1 MDLFLSSFFVC
12 RDGRKVKFNFFIIG
26 PFLGNVS
33 FVLAFLS
40 SHRFSEFTL
49 IFGLRSDL
57 FWFTQILT
65 FKAECKFIFLCGYT
79 PMLYLTVLGGPK
91 TFGRTKK
98 LGGCFRWK
106 F

>member
-1 MDLFLSSFFVC
+1 MDLFLSSFFVF

-49 IFGLRSDL
+49 IFGVCPDL
-57 FWFTQILT
+57 FGFTQIST
-65 FKAECKFIFLCGYT
+65 FKAECKF
-79 PMLYLTVLGGPK
+79 
-91 TFGRTKK
+91 TFFVRLHTHAVPYRAGRTKK
-98 LGGCFRWK
+98 LGDQKIF
-106 F
+106 

>member
-1 MDLFLSSFFVC
+1 MDLFLSSFFVF

-49 IFGLRSDL
+49 IFGVCSDL
-57 FWFTQILT
+57 FGFTQIST
-65 FKAECKFIFLCGYT
+65 FKAECKF
-79 PMLYLTVLGGPK
+79 
-91 TFGRTKK
+91 TFFVRLHTHAVPYRAGRTKK
-98 LGGCFRWK
+98 LGDQKIF
-106 F
+106 